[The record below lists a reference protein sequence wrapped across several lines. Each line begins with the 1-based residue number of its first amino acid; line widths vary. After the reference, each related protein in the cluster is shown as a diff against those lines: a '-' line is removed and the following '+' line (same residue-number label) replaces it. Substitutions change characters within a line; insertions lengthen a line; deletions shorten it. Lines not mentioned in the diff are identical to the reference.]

1 MRTLVT
7 TPRFERKLKLFL
19 RKHPEL
25 ATRFQDR
32 LAKLQR
38 NINESSLRSHALTG
52 RLKGSWAASLTYEY
66 RIVFSFNDREII
78 LEAIGA
84 HDEVY

>member
-1 MRTLVT
+1 MRLLVT

-19 RKHPEL
+19 RKHPGLTDRIE
-25 ATRFQDR
+25 DR
-32 LAKLQR
+32 L
-38 NINESSLRSHALTG
+38 SSLQHDVHDPVLRTHDLTG

-66 RIVFSFNDREII
+66 RIIFSFNDFEII
-78 LEAIGA
+78 LEAIGT

>member
-1 MRTLVT
+1 MRSLVT

-19 RKHPEL
+19 RKHPEF
-25 ATRFQDR
+25 ADRFQDR
-32 LAKLQR
+32 LIVLQR
-38 NINESSLRSHALTG
+38 DINEPSLRSHALTG

-66 RIVFSFNDREII
+66 RIVFSFNNTEIV
-78 LEAIGA
+78 LEAIGT